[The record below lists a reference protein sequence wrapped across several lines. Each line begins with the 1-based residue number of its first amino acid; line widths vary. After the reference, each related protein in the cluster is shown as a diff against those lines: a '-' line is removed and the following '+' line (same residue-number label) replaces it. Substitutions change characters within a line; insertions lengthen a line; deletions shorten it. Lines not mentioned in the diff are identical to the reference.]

1 MRWMKAELLGVCLVL
16 GCGSAMGG
24 EPNQP
29 NQQGQYKN
37 AQTAWGDDN
46 QAPQA
51 GWNQNPTEAPASAPT
66 QDPAQTEN
74 QNQPPVQQQQQ
85 VPPPAPPP
93 PPAAQNQNKP
103 DDRGNANNGTDEAT
117 AVESFEWESGP
128 N

>member
-1 MRWMKAELLGVCLVL
+1 
-16 GCGSAMGG
+16 MGG

-46 QAPQA
+46 QA

-103 DDRGNANNGTDEAT
+103 DDRGNANTGTDEAT